1 MSAARAAFHP
11 CLPNGIDGDPLL
23 WIDVP
28 DEGHALAIDLGDLH
42 GVPARWLERV
52 ERVVVTHTHM
62 DHFIGF
68 DLLLRRRLG
77 RERGLTI
84 SGPAGF
90 LERVRGR
97 ISGYTWNLIE
107 AYPVRLVIEEIDG
120 ATVRAEAYSGASRMR
135 ARPLGERPFAG
146 ALHGN
151 RAYSIHAASLEHGV
165 PVLGVLL
172 AETER
177 LAVNKDRL
185 QRLGLEPGAWLSEL
199 KNAVRRADA
208 PDTRLDA
215 AAHGGGT
222 RAVRV
227 GEIASEIL
235 LRSPGR
241 RIGYLTDLT
250 PSPDNLERAIA
261 LVHGVDLLV
270 CEAAFLHE
278 DAALARERNHL
289 TARQAGEIARAA
301 GASRLAPFHVS
312 PRYAKRMPEVLAE
325 AARAFGGPVL
335 ELARGA
341 P

>member
-1 MSAARAAFHP
+1 MSGARATFHP
-11 CLPNGIDGDPLL
+11 YLPNGIDGDPLL

-77 RERGLTI
+77 RERELTI

-107 AYPVRLVIEEIDG
+107 AYPVPLVIEEIDG
-120 ATVRAEAYSGASRMR
+120 ATVRAEEYTGASRMQ
-135 ARPLGERPFAG
+135 ARTLGERPFAG

-151 RAYSIHAASLEHGV
+151 RAYSIHARSLEHGV

-177 LAVNKDRL
+177 LAVNKNRL
-185 QRLGLEPGAWLSEL
+185 LRLGLEPGAWLSEL
-199 KNAVRRADA
+199 KNAVRRAAA
-208 PDTRLDA
+208 PDTPLDA

-222 RAVRV
+222 RAVTV

-241 RIGYLTDLT
+241 CIGYLTDLT
-250 PSPDNLERAIA
+250 PSPDNLERAIE
-261 LVHGVDLLV
+261 LVRGVDLLV

-312 PRYAKRMPEVLAE
+312 PRYAGRESEILSE

>member
-1 MSAARAAFHP
+1 MSGARATFHP
-11 CLPNGIDGDPLL
+11 YLPNGIDGDPLL

-28 DEGHALAIDLGDLH
+28 DEGHALAVDLGDLH

-107 AYPVRLVIEEIDG
+107 AYPVHLVIEEIDG
-120 ATVRAEAYSGASRMR
+120 ATVRAEEYTGASRMQ
-135 ARPLGERPFAG
+135 ARKLGERPFTG

-151 RAYSIHAASLEHGV
+151 RAYSIHAATLEHGV

-172 AETER
+172 AETEH

-185 QRLGLEPGAWLSEL
+185 LQLGLEPGAWLSEL
-199 KNAVRRADA
+199 KNAVRRAAA
-208 PDTRLDA
+208 PDTPLDA
-215 AAHGGGT
+215 AAHVGGT
-222 RAVRV
+222 RAVTV

-235 LRSPGR
+235 IRSPGR

-261 LVHGVDLLV
+261 LVRGVDLLV

-312 PRYAKRMPEVLAE
+312 PRYAGRMPEILTE
-325 AARAFGGPVL
+325 AARSFGGPVL